1 MAAVGRLV
9 VILAADVVGYSRL
22 IEAGEE
28 STLERLEARR
38 QQLVYSKV
46 EEHNGRIVRATGG
59 SLLVEFASPTEAVRC
74 AVEVQGGM
82 IDRNIGAAADRRI
95 AFRIG
100 INSGDVTPTGGDLVS
115 RAVAA
120 LPTDRLMTLV
130 KPGTEIYGNSSR
142 IAERIAAFAQPGG
155 ICISGA
161 VWDAIRDQLPSAFED
176 LGKQNLDIGA
186 GPVHCFAMRADSVA
200 AGQRIAAQDA
210 VSAPVSGMSSSAP
223 RTALQ
228 KVLLTAGLVFTI
240 AVWIGGGL
248 VFLDSFRHQPSTP
261 TASVTDS
268 PAAMPQ
274 PAAPAWPEV
283 AATDNALQPP
293 EAQSPPKSRSSPSS
307 PAVSPP
313 PVSAATAPS
322 GSDDDEEVAD
332 PGARELIMKGWALY
346 RLPYTLARWQEAR
359 RDFERAL
366 ELDSRSSG
374 ARIGLAAILSTK
386 LADSWSPVLQEDI
399 PQAEQ
404 LLREALETSS
414 VSNQAVAHFTLG
426 ILRQMQTRLPE
437 AQKEFEIALSLDSNN
452 ARSYFHR
459 GETLL
464 YLGQPAAAIPSLE
477 KAIQLDPNAPNAAFA
492 HWALGTC
499 QLLLGRV
506 DQAID
511 LLRTALDTN
520 ARVWVPYFYLA
531 GALGLQGDLEKA
543 RSALA
548 ESIGLKPA
556 IRSLDRMRAE
566 NSWLINPQYWAL
578 QEKTLN
584 VGLRQ
589 AGLPDQ

>member
-9 VILAADVVGYSRL
+9 VILAADVIDCPRL
-22 IEAGEE
+22 VEAGEE
-28 STLERLEARR
+28 STLKRLEARR

-46 EEHNGRIVRATGG
+46 EEHNGRILRATGG
-59 SLLVEFASPTEAVRC
+59 SLLVEFASPTKAVRC
-74 AVEVQGGM
+74 AVEVQRGM
-82 IDRNIGAAADRRI
+82 IDRNIGAAPDRRI
-95 AFRIG
+95 ALRIG
-100 INSGDVTPTGGDLVS
+100 INIGDVTPTGDDLVS

-120 LPTDRLMTLV
+120 LSTDQLMSLV

-161 VWDAIRDQLPSAFED
+161 VWDAVRDQLPSAFED
-176 LGKQNLDIGA
+176 IGKQNLDIGA
-186 GPVHCFAMRADSVA
+186 VPVHCFAMHADSVA
-200 AGQRIAAQDA
+200 AGPRIAAQDD
-210 VSAPVSGMSSSAP
+210 VSAPVGGMSSP
-223 RTALQ
+223 PLRTALQ
-228 KVLLTAGLVFTI
+228 KVLLTAGSVFTI
-240 AVWIGGGL
+240 AVCIAGGW

-261 TASVTDS
+261 SASVTDK
-268 PAAMPQ
+268 PAAIPQ
-274 PAAPAWPEV
+274 PAAPAAPEV
-283 AATDNALQPP
+283 AAIDNPLQAP
-293 EAQSPPKSRSSPSS
+293 EAQSPPKSQSPPSS
-307 PAVSPP
+307 PEIGQPL
-313 PVSAATAPS
+313 VSAAATS
-322 GSDDDEEVAD
+322 SVGDDKEVAD
-332 PGARELIMKGWALY
+332 PGARELIMEGWALY

-399 PQAEQ
+399 PQAER
-404 LLREALETSS
+404 LLREVLETGG
-414 VSNQAVAHFTLG
+414 VSDRAAAHFTLG

-437 AQKEFEIALSLDSNN
+437 ARKEFETALSLDPNN
-452 ARSYFHR
+452 ARGYFHF

-464 YLGQPAAAIPSLE
+464 YLGQPKAGIPLLE

-511 LLRTALDTN
+511 LLRTALDAS
-520 ARVWVPYFYLA
+520 ARNWVPYFYLA
-531 GALGLQGDLEKA
+531 GAYGLQGDLEQA
-543 RSALA
+543 RSTLA
-548 ESIGLKPA
+548 ESRALKPA
-556 IRSLDRMRAE
+556 IQSLARMRVE
-566 NSWLINPQYWAL
+566 NPWLTNPQYWAL
-578 QEKTLN
+578 QEQTLN
-584 VGLRQ
+584 VGLRR

>member
-9 VILAADVVGYSRL
+9 AILAADVVGYSRL
-22 IEAGEE
+22 IEVGEE

-74 AVEVQGGM
+74 AVEVQRGM
-82 IDRNIGAAADRRI
+82 IDRNGGAAADRRI

-100 INSGDVTPTGGDLVS
+100 INIGDVTPTGDDLVS

-130 KPGTEIYGNSSR
+130 KPGTEIYGNSGR

-186 GPVHCFAMRADSVA
+186 GPVHCFAMRADA
-200 AGQRIAAQDA
+200 LEAGQRIAAQDA
-210 VSAPVSGMSSSAP
+210 VSAPVSGMSSPAL

-228 KVLLTAGLVFTI
+228 KVFLAAGLVFTI

-261 TASVTDS
+261 TASDS

-313 PVSAATAPS
+313 LVSAATTPS
-322 GSDDDEEVAD
+322 GSDDDEEAAD
-332 PGARELIMKGWALY
+332 PSARELIMKGWALY

-531 GALGLQGDLEKA
+531 GAHGLQGDLEKA

-548 ESIGLKPA
+548 ESIGLRPA
-556 IRSLDRMRAE
+556 IRSLARMRAQ